1 MTLAHNEYKED
12 RGRNF
17 AFVQKLK
24 NLPDNWEQII
34 KDKCIPMAYI
44 IHDKDVLLQREKD
57 EKPEVYKDKEVG
69 QLKDPHVHFFAYF
82 NGKRAPSGVVKM
94 FSELNIGW
102 AELVVAK
109 NGKLAYFLHIGCDDK
124 YLYPYDDLKIINGL
138 KVDFAALNNVDF
150 GDVLDFANEYNI
162 TRFHELV
169 NATKRKDP
177 PLFRYVTGHYA
188 LVCAYFADVR
198 EG

>member
-1 MTLAHNEYKED
+1 MKLPKKYDSDE

-17 AFVQKLK
+17 AFVQMLK
-24 NLPDNWEQII
+24 NLPENWEQIV

-44 IHDKDVLLQREKD
+44 VHDKDVLLQREKD
-57 EKPEVYKDKEVG
+57 EKPAVYSGKEVG

-102 AELVVAK
+102 AELVVSK
-109 NGKLAYFLHIGCDDK
+109 NGKLAYFLHIGSDDK
-124 YLYPYDDLKIINGL
+124 YKYPYDDLKIINGL

-150 GDVLDFANEYNI
+150 GDVLDYADEYNI
-162 TRFHELV
+162 TRFNELV
-169 NATKRKDP
+169 RATKRNDP
-177 PLFRYVTGHYA
+177 PLFRYITSHYA

>member
-1 MTLAHNEYKED
+1 MARNEYIED

-17 AFVQKLK
+17 AFVQKLE
-24 NLPDNWEQII
+24 NLPENWEQII

-44 IHDKDVLLQREKD
+44 VHDKDVLLQREKD
-57 EKPEVYKDKEVG
+57 DKPDVYKDREVG
-69 QLKDPHVHFFAYF
+69 ELKDIHVHFFAYF
-82 NGKRAPSGVVKM
+82 NGKRTPSGVVKM

-102 AELVVAK
+102 AELVVSK
-109 NGKLAYFLHIGCDDK
+109 NGKLAYFLHIGSDDK
-124 YLYPYDDLKIINGL
+124 YKYPYDDLKIINGL

-150 GDVLDFANEYNI
+150 ADVLDFADEYNI
-162 TRFHELV
+162 CRFSELV
-169 NATKRKDP
+169 KATKRKDP
-177 PLFRYVTGHYA
+177 PLFRYITGHYA